1 MLDSFK
7 ITKILWRSGV
17 QHLILYEHLAKTMG
31 VVLFS
36 TILRKVSMA
45 LSGLFLMVFLLQHF
59 AINITSVFS
68 ETIFNQFSH
77 FMGTNALVQFVLQP
91 ILIFGVVFHFVM
103 GFFLDIQNK
112 RARGTRYAVYKGNA
126 NASWVSRN
134 MLISGGTVLAF
145 LVLHFYDFWVPEM
158 NYKYI
163 EFLPEDP
170 NRYYEEL
177 VHKFEDL
184 TRVILYVISFFF
196 LALHLS
202 HGFSSAFQSMGL
214 NNKYT
219 VALKSIGKVYAIGIP
234 AGFAFIAIFHFLN
247 H

>member
-1 MLDSFK
+1 
-7 ITKILWRSGV
+7 
-17 QHLILYEHLAKTMG
+17 MG
-31 VVLFS
+31 PTLSS
-36 TILRKVSMA
+36 TILRKVAMA
-45 LSGLFLMVFLLQHF
+45 LSGIFLMIFLLQHF
-59 AINITSVFS
+59 VINITSVFS
-68 ETIFNQFSH
+68 EVIFNQFSH
-77 FMGTNALVQFVLQP
+77 FMGTNPVVQFLLQP
-91 ILIFGVVFHFVM
+91 VLIFGVIFHFVM
-103 GFFLDIQNK
+103 GFILDIQNR
-112 RARGTRYAVYKGNA
+112 RARGTRYTVYKGSA

-145 LVLHFYDFWVPEM
+145 LALHFYDFWVPEM

-163 EFLPEDP
+163 EVLPEDP

-184 TRVILYVISFFF
+184 TRVLLYVISFFF

-202 HGFSSAFQSMGL
+202 HGFSSAFQSMGF

-219 VALKSIGKVYAIGIP
+219 PAVKSFGKLYAVGIP
-234 AGFAFIAIFHFLN
+234 LGFVFIAVFHFLN